1 VNKESDSPD
10 IDDDKISIEDAR
22 DGSLSSAGADVIA
35 AGLLTVDFGE
45 AGSVKDAS
53 AGFVGTAIASAL
65 DSAIGGSQE
74 PCQSKAQLSQA
85 GSILLTWGGSTSWG

>member
-1 VNKESDSPD
+1 VNKDSESSD
-10 IDDDKISIEDAR
+10 IDDDEISTEDVR

-35 AGLLTVDFGE
+35 AGLLMVDFGE

-65 DSAIGGSQE
+65 DSAIGGSQA

>member
-1 VNKESDSPD
+1 VNKDPDSPD
-10 IDDDKISIEDAR
+10 VDEDETSIEDAR

-35 AGLLTVDFGE
+35 AGLLMVDFGE

-65 DSAIGGSQE
+65 DNAIGGSQE
-74 PCQSKAQLSQA
+74 PCQSKAQFSQA
-85 GSILLTWGGSTSWG
+85 GSILLTWGGSTS